1 MSACESL
8 QTAARLGGRG
18 SFAMWCRDSLRSWT
32 CSDARGRTRSTS
44 GTSSL
49 SRWRTHARLG
59 SARGGS
65 SLSPAGN
72 WNRLHWTAGEWTAG
86 GGRSGPR
93 RAGRRA
99 PTADGRRRRGGRK
112 TDYLLV
118 CCCFSVYIISSAPR
132 CLVGCHNLWLLGS
145 AGLIHDRACQ
155 CASRPSMQFA
165 LFSSFGRVLCVW
177 I

>member
-1 MSACESL
+1 MQGFPS
-8 QTAARLGGRG
+8 
-18 SFAMWCRDSLRSWT
+18 SWT

-49 SRWRTHARLG
+49 SRWRTPALAPQGVAARSRLP
-59 SARGGS
+59 SAGRCY
-65 SLSPAGN
+65 
-72 WNRLHWTAGEWTAG
+72 TAGDWTAG
-86 GGRSGPR
+86 GGRRGLR
-93 RAGRRA
+93 RAGRR
-99 PTADGRRRRGGRK
+99 TTTDDGRRRRGGRK